1 MVRVGNKPMTDPAPK
16 QASNIVTEYM
26 DAGGEV
32 EIGEQS
38 REAKAEREADG
49 SGWAR
54 SVAGGGAGVAVGGL
68 ATRQVST
75 PMYVVGTF
83 GLLPPPTSWPLLC
96 LAFPAPHFGTHGS
109 YQDA

>member
-1 MVRVGNKPMTDPAPK
+1 MTDPAPK

-83 GLLPPPTSWPLLC
+83 GAPPSHLLALALFGLSSTPFRDTWQLSRC
-96 LAFPAPHFGTHGS
+96 LT
-109 YQDA
+109 